1 MHYLKTLTQKRVFF
15 IVYMYIYKRKEINKY
30 NIFFITYSNI
40 TKISYFIIKRI
51 IYTSI
56 KNFSFY
62 KTLAIK

>member
-40 TKISYFIIKRI
+40 TKISNCIKKRI
-51 IYTSI
+51 IYTS
-56 KNFSFY
+56 K
-62 KTLAIK
+62 